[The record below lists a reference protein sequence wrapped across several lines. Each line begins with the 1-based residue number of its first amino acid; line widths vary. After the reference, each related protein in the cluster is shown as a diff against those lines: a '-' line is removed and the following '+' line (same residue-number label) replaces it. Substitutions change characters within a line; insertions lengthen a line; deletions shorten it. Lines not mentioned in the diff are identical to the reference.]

1 MKKYLWIFIV
11 SVVNIHALFAK
22 QNEVYGIIPKPA
34 VLIPADGQFVI
45 NKRTTVVVE
54 NEQFDGIAKNF
65 VTQFKRATGYHLTIK
80 DSSFNS
86 SNSIIFKKIEGLPLE
101 GYELSVTPKNIIIQA
116 SESNGVFYGLQ
127 SILQLLPPQIYGD
140 KITKNI
146 KWSVPCCVIKDTPRF
161 AYRGLMLDVGRYFMP
176 KEFILKLI
184 DLMSMHKQ
192 NMFHW
197 HLTEDQG
204 WRIEIKKYPLL
215 TEIGAFR
222 KESAVDKTN
231 KGDGIRHGGFYTQE
245 DVREIIEYARQR
257 YVTVIP
263 EIELPGHAVAAIAS
277 YPQLSCF
284 PDRKYEV
291 ATTWGIKKDVFCPNA
306 FTFQFFEDVFTE
318 LFTLFPSPY
327 YHTGGDECPT
337 DNWEKCSHCQNLM
350 KILGLQKENELHTFF
365 VTRMEKF
372 LREKGGKTV
381 IGWDE
386 IIDNASVPNTI
397 VMAYRGH
404 ARAVKAIQQNQYT
417 ILTPNRW
424 CYLDYYQEDPDT
436 EELSMSLF
444 LPLSKVYNYDPVSY
458 VYNYAVETPIK
469 PEQEKYILGQQG
481 CIWTEYI
488 SNPKRAEYMAFP
500 RAIAMSEIGWSS
512 KENKDWDSFCKRMI
526 KEFKRLDQKNVNYS
540 KAFYHVIFNYN
551 REAPFPKKVALSLDY
566 PEAKIHYTTNGGK
579 PTPHSPIYSDSI
591 VVTKGDI
598 IKAVGYT
605 KKGTKIGDIIKKQ
618 F

>member
-1 MKKYLWIFIV
+1 
-11 SVVNIHALFAK
+11 
-22 QNEVYGIIPKPA
+22 
-34 VLIPADGQFVI
+34 
-45 NKRTTVVVE
+45 
-54 NEQFDGIAKNF
+54 
-65 VTQFKRATGYHLTIK
+65 
-80 DSSFNS
+80 
-86 SNSIIFKKIEGLPLE
+86 
-101 GYELSVTPKNIIIQA
+101 
-116 SESNGVFYGLQ
+116 
-127 SILQLLPPQIYGD
+127 
-140 KITKNI
+140 
-146 KWSVPCCVIKDTPRF
+146 
-161 AYRGLMLDVGRYFMP
+161 
-176 KEFILKLI
+176 
-184 DLMSMHKQ
+184 
-192 NMFHW
+192 
-197 HLTEDQG
+197 
-204 WRIEIKKYPLL
+204 
-215 TEIGAFR
+215 
-222 KESAVDKTN
+222 
-231 KGDGIRHGGFYTQE
+231 
-245 DVREIIEYARQR
+245 
-257 YVTVIP
+257 
-263 EIELPGHAVAAIAS
+263 
-277 YPQLSCF
+277 
-284 PDRKYEV
+284 
-291 ATTWGIKKDVFCPNA
+291 
-306 FTFQFFEDVFTE
+306 
-318 LFTLFPSPY
+318 
-327 YHTGGDECPT
+327 
-337 DNWEKCSHCQNLM
+337 
-350 KILGLQKENELHTFF
+350 
-365 VTRMEKF
+365 MEKF

-566 PEAKIHYTTNGGK
+566 PEAKNSLYHKWWKTNSTFTYLFRFNSSDKRGHNKSCRIYQKRDQNRRHYKETILRK
-579 PTPHSPIYSDSI
+579 
-591 VVTKGDI
+591 
-598 IKAVGYT
+598 
-605 KKGTKIGDIIKKQ
+605 
-618 F
+618 